1 MQKIRRESHMACV
14 IKRVE
19 VGASLLDQGLELHYL
34 VEFEK
39 ERKGN
44 GVLGGE
50 RERVLAP
57 SLLIR
62 YVSYSF
68 IEATKNNDQGN

>member
-1 MQKIRRESHMACV
+1 MACV

-34 VEFEK
+34 VEYEK

-44 GVLGGE
+44 GVLGGRRE

-62 YVSYSF
+62 YVSYCL
-68 IEATKNNDQGN
+68 IEVTKHNDQGS